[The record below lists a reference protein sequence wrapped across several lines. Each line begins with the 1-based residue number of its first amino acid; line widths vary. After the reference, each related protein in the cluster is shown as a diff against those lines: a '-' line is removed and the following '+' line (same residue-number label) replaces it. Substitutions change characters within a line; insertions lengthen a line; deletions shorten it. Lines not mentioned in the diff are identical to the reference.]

1 MELSACRRGCLVD
14 AIYVRHPR
22 MVTTPVRH
30 VLQKE
35 GLKYN
40 RFKLSDTNYLLGLVY
55 FYICMLTSLRY
66 HTN

>member
-1 MELSACRRGCLVD
+1 MELSTCRRGCLVD

-22 MVTTPVRH
+22 MVTTPVRY

-40 RFKLSDTNYLLGLVY
+40 RFKLSDTNYLLGLV
-55 FYICMLTSLRY
+55 
-66 HTN
+66 